1 MAGTI
6 KANDKLPRGSYFYI
20 QVGDRIYAGEQ
31 LETVEVERRPD
42 RPVAYD
48 DFRSYSY
55 IRRGSSKARS
65 QRDKRKG
72 TTPNYLKPYRRA
84 DPIISKE
91 LTGYKNPRLV
101 DTVEQAK
108 QFRKKESALKA
119 CKRLESVYSELDIK
133 VSVKLH
139 EGEVQ

>member
-31 LETVEVERRPD
+31 LETTNVERRVP
-42 RPVAYD
+42 PPPYD

-55 IRRGSSKARS
+55 IRRGTSKARS

-84 DPIISKE
+84 DPIICKE